1 MNLNTLEKRLLNEF
15 QRNFPLAKKPYAEI
29 AMKLGV
35 DENLVLQILEK
46 LQSMG
51 LISRSGAVFEPHRIG
66 TSTLASITV
75 PESELRVVADIVSS
89 FIEVNHNYERE
100 HKINLWFVVTAR
112 DDKHLQK
119 VIREIEEQTGY
130 EVMRLPM
137 LENYHIDLGFDLKW
151 T

>member
-1 MNLNTLEKRLLNEF
+1 MTLNSLEKRLLNEF
-15 QRNFPLAKKPYAEI
+15 QHNFPLSKKPYAEI
-29 AMKLGV
+29 AMKLEV
-35 DENLVLQILEK
+35 SEDLVLQILEE
-46 LQSMG
+46 LQGMG
-51 LISRSGAVFEPHRIG
+51 VISRIGAVFEPHRIG

-100 HKINLWFVVTAR
+100 HKINLWFVVTAK
-112 DDKHLQK
+112 DNQK
-119 VIREIEEQTGY
+119 LLNVIHEIEERTGY
-130 EVMRLPM
+130 EVMLLPM